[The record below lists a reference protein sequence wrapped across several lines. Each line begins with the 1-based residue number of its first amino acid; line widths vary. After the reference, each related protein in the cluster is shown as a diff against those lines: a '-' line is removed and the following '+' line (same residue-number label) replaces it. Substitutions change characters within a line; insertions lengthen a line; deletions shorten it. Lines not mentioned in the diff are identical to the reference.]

1 MFVHRAHEAG
11 DDSAD
16 DPGLQ
21 ARATLVVQELRKLLT
36 VGASSRRC
44 RSTRTCARRAERPA
58 RPQPRRLPHVLRPVG
73 ADVEFQ
79 ALLRATPMA
88 GPDDLARDFLELI
101 NPSGGPRAAWRTARC
116 ATSASSRRAWSPSGF
131 PGGRSGH
138 AHQARPRWAHGRRVD
153 RAAPAAR
160 HADATPSLRVT
171 STLPALGALE
181 AEGLIP
187 LPTRVRCARRGCS
200 LRGCATPESSGAG
213 AGRQRPGRPPERRR
227 NGPDHRPAR
236 RRASGLLEHWR
247 RRPPVPNGRRF
258 QLFAT
263 HHLGVASCREPET
276 GSP

>member
-1 MFVHRAHEAG
+1 
-11 DDSAD
+11 
-16 DPGLQ
+16 
-21 ARATLVVQELRKLLT
+21 
-36 VGASSRRC
+36 
-44 RSTRTCARRAERPA
+44 
-58 RPQPRRLPHVLRPVG
+58 
-73 ADVEFQ
+73 
-79 ALLRATPMA
+79 MA

-187 LPTRVRCARRGCS
+187 LPTQVRCARRGCS

-213 AGRQRPGRPPERRR
+213 ARSTASRTTSGTPTEWAGSSA
-227 NGPDHRPAR
+227 GTPAR
-236 RRASGLLEHWR
+236 RAASSSTGDASPAGPE
-247 RRPPVPNGRRF
+247 RPPVSTF
-258 QLFAT
+258 TT